1 RRHPWLPLFPY
12 TTLFRSQASPLALG
26 DELGRIAEGHAELAG
41 PRPRPLTDEEGV
53 ATFLH
58 DALRERDGMTD
69 ARDAGDRPV
78 RETVAFHDGGVHL
91 DGAVGGEHRAP
102 AGIEARVV
110 LERAHGRFHREH
122 GAPAVAQ
129 DGPTRGHG
137 LTDAVAQLVG
147 AGGGIGARSTVD
159 DERGHAACHGRVP
172 AASIMGVIV
181 REVVAEDNVP
191 RGPLLELLARRISAC
206 RLCPRLVCCRE
217 HAAAAPP
224 RRHRGERYWARP
236 LPGFGDPDAR
246 VLLVGLAPA
255 AHGGNR
261 TGRMFTGDRSGDWLF
276 ASLYRCGFAN
286 QPTSVARDDGLR
298 LQRAWVA
305 AAVRCAPPVNRP
317 LPSERDN
324 CLPYLV
330 RELGLLSS
338 VRVIVALGS
347 FAWDAALRTLAGLDL
362 AIPRPRPKFGHGAS
376 AQVDRFTLLGC
387 FH

>member
-1 RRHPWLPLFPY
+1 LN
-12 TTLFRSQASPLALG
+12 A
-26 DELGRIAEGHAELAG
+26 AG
-41 PRPRPLTDEEGV
+41 LEE
-53 ATFLH
+53 
-58 DALRERDGMTD
+58 
-69 ARDAGDRPV
+69 
-78 RETVAFHDGGVHL
+78 
-91 DGAVGGEHRAP
+91 
-102 AGIEARVV
+102 
-110 LERAHGRFHREH
+110 LER
-122 GAPAVAQ
+122 
-129 DGPTRGHG
+129 
-137 LTDAVAQLVG
+137 
-147 AGGGIGARSTVD
+147 
-159 DERGHAACHGRVP
+159 
-172 AASIMGVIV
+172 
-181 REVVAEDNVP
+181 EVTSC
-191 RGPLLELLARRISAC
+191 RR
-206 RLCPRLVCCRE
+206 CPRLVAWRE
-217 HAAAAPP
+217 EVARVKRAAFAT
-224 RRHRGERYWARP
+224 EEYWGRP
-236 LPGFGDPDAR
+236 LPGFGDPDAK

-261 TGRMFTGDRSGDWLF
+261 TGRIFTGDRSGDWLF

-387 FH
+387 FHPSQQNTFTGKLTESMLDDVLGLAGRLAD